1 MIALESRTDGSPGPL
16 SRLKVL
22 LVATY
27 EMGRQPFGLA
37 SPAAWLRAR
46 GATVCMVDVSRE
58 RLTPTAFSDADL
70 VAFHLPMHTA
80 TRLAID
86 VIERAARAVPRP
98 HLCAYGLYAP
108 LNAAQLR
115 SLGVTTILG
124 GEFEAGLVRVAER
137 LAIGAD
143 LSVHGPQVEPEVSW
157 ERLHFRVPDRV
168 GLPPL
173 DRYAAL
179 VMPDGLTRTVGY
191 TEASRGCKH
200 RCRHCPIVPV
210 YDGHFRVV
218 PIDTVIGDIAQ
229 QVDAGAEHITFGD
242 PDFFNGITHAIK
254 LVTRLHE
261 CFPQVTY
268 DVTIKVE
275 HLLAHR
281 RHLRTLRD
289 TGCAFVVSAFES
301 FDDEVLRR
309 LDKGHTAADAAA
321 AVDLCEREGLA
332 LSPTFVAFTPWTTR
346 DGYARFLGSTDA
358 LGLVDHVASVQW
370 GIRLL
375 VPAGSRL
382 LELPDL
388 RAIAGPFNQSA
399 LVHPWK
405 HPDRGVD
412 ALQEAVEQQL
422 QRMLRAG
429 ASRREVFDAVC
440 TLAAQAAPQA
450 ARHLPIESP
459 RRARA
464 TIPYLTEPWF
474 C

>member
-1 MIALESRTDGSPGPL
+1 MIPPGRGTHGGPGPL
-16 SRLKVL
+16 GRLKVL
-22 LVATY
+22 LIATY

-37 SPAAWLRAR
+37 SPAAWLRER
-46 GATVCMVDVSRE
+46 GAAVRMLDASRE
-58 RLTPTAFSDADL
+58 PVPPDAFSDTHL

-80 TRLAID
+80 TRLAMD
-86 VIERAARAVPRP
+86 VIERAARGVPRP

-108 LNAAQLR
+108 LNSTQLR

-137 LAIGAD
+137 LATGLDPSA
-143 LSVHGPQVEPEVSW
+143 LARQVEPEISW
-157 ERLHFRVPDRV
+157 ERLEFRVPDRI

-179 VMPDGLTRTVGY
+179 MMPDGRTRTVGY

-218 PIDTVIGDIAQ
+218 PIDTVIEDIAQ

-242 PDFFNGITHAIK
+242 PDFFNGITHAIR

-261 CFPQVTY
+261 RFPQVTY

-275 HLLAHR
+275 HLLEHR

-301 FDDEVLRR
+301 FDDEILRR
-309 LDKGHTAADAAA
+309 LDKGHTAADAPV
-321 AVDLCEREGLA
+321 AVELCAREGLS
-332 LSPTFVAFTPWTTR
+332 LSPTFVAFTPWTTY
-346 DGYARFLGSTDA
+346 DGYTRFLASVDT
-358 LGLVDHVASVQW
+358 LGLVEHVASVQL

-375 VPAGSRL
+375 VTAGSKL
-382 LELPDL
+382 LELADIQAL
-388 RAIAGPFNQSA
+388 AGPFNEAA

-405 HPDRGVD
+405 HPDAGVD
-412 ALQEAVEQQL
+412 ALQENVEKQL

-429 ASRREVFDAVC
+429 ASRRDAFDAVYE
-440 TLAAQAAPQA
+440 LAEQAKPQGAQLLP
-450 ARHLPIESP
+450 ARSP

-464 TIPYLTEPWF
+464 AIPYLTEPWF